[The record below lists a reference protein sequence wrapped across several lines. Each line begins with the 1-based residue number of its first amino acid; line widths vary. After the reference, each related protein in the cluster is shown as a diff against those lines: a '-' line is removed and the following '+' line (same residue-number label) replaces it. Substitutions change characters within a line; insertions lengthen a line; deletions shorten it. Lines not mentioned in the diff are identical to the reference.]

1 MRRLVLLLSVV
12 LVMAT
17 MVVVM
22 VVPAFAVTGNE
33 QSSNSDNLVGELSAA
48 IQHNGTN
55 VSQEGQFGQRS
66 DIVQALLGQSS
77 GTSGGGFK
85 TPGGNA

>member
-1 MRRLVLLLSVV
+1 MRRLLLVFV
-12 LVMAT
+12 VMA
-17 MVVVM
+17 VM
-22 VVPAFAVTGNE
+22 VAMVATMAVPAFAVTGKE

-55 VSQEGQFGQRS
+55 VSQEGQSGQRS
-66 DIVQALLGQSS
+66 GIVQALLDQLS
-77 GTSGGGFK
+77 GTGGGGIV